1 MAIFNIEL
9 QNCIGQS
16 RLINNDINSPLF

>member
-1 MAIFNIEL
+1 MTIFNIEL

-16 RLINNDINSPLF
+16 RLINNDISSPLF